1 MDIFKNLNTF
11 EKRKS
16 ECDRILKKHPERI
29 PVIVCK
35 DCKEGT
41 LPDIDKQK
49 YLVPKELTL
58 GQFVSGRKDGVS
70 HYILIS
76 RKDLK
81 DLLSPRE
88 WNAKEQD
95 AWEKYREERGNSEI
109 ITTMTRALVKQWK

>member
-16 ECDRILKKHPERI
+16 ECERILKKHPERI

-35 DCKEGT
+35 NCKEGV

-58 GQFVSGRKDGVS
+58 GQFVYIIRKRIKLDPNQALFVLINNSLQPTNRLLEDIYSDSKDEDGYL
-70 HYILIS
+70 YIVYS
-76 RKDLK
+76 
-81 DLLSPRE
+81 
-88 WNAKEQD
+88 
-95 AWEKYREERGNSEI
+95 SEN
-109 ITTMTRALVKQWK
+109 TFG

>member
-35 DCKEGT
+35 GCKEGT

-58 GQFVSGRKDGVS
+58 GQFVYIIRKRIKLDPNQALFVMINNSLQPTNRILDDIYSDNKDEDGYL
-70 HYILIS
+70 YIVYS
-76 RKDLK
+76 
-81 DLLSPRE
+81 
-88 WNAKEQD
+88 
-95 AWEKYREERGNSEI
+95 SEN
-109 ITTMTRALVKQWK
+109 TFG

>member
-16 ECDRILKKHPERI
+16 ECERILKKHPERI

-35 DCKEGT
+35 NCKEGT

-58 GQFVSGRKDGVS
+58 GQFVYIIRKRIKLDPNQALFVLINNSLQPTNRLLEDIYSDSKDEDGYL
-70 HYILIS
+70 YIVYS
-76 RKDLK
+76 
-81 DLLSPRE
+81 
-88 WNAKEQD
+88 
-95 AWEKYREERGNSEI
+95 SEN
-109 ITTMTRALVKQWK
+109 TFG

>member
-16 ECDRILKKHPERI
+16 ECERILKKHPERI

-35 DCKEGT
+35 NCKEGT

-58 GQFVSGRKDGVS
+58 GQFVYIIRKRIKLDSNQALFVLINNSLQPTNRLLEDIYSDAKDEDGYL
-70 HYILIS
+70 YIVYS
-76 RKDLK
+76 
-81 DLLSPRE
+81 
-88 WNAKEQD
+88 
-95 AWEKYREERGNSEI
+95 SEN
-109 ITTMTRALVKQWK
+109 TFG

>member
-35 DCKEGT
+35 DSKEVT
-41 LPDIDKQK
+41 LLDIDKQK

-58 GQFVSGRKDGVS
+58 GQFVYIIRKRIKLDPNQAMFVMINNSLQPTNIILEDIYKGAKDEDGYL
-70 HYILIS
+70 YIIYS
-76 RKDLK
+76 
-81 DLLSPRE
+81 
-88 WNAKEQD
+88 
-95 AWEKYREERGNSEI
+95 SEN
-109 ITTMTRALVKQWK
+109 TFG

>member
-16 ECDRILKKHPERI
+16 ECERILKKHPERI

-35 DCKEGT
+35 NCKEGT

-58 GQFVSGRKDGVS
+58 GQFVYIIRKRIKLDPNQALFVLINNSLQPTNRLLEDIYSDAKDEDGYL
-70 HYILIS
+70 YIVYS
-76 RKDLK
+76 
-81 DLLSPRE
+81 
-88 WNAKEQD
+88 
-95 AWEKYREERGNSEI
+95 SEN
-109 ITTMTRALVKQWK
+109 TFG